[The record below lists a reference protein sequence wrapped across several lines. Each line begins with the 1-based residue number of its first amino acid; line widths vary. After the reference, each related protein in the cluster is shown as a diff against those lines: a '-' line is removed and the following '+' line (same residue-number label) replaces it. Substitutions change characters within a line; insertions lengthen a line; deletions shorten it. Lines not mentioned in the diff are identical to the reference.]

1 MESAQSDDLGESVE
15 CPIRRRT
22 RLERY
27 ATGSDGAFVKNTA
40 VEQFNDPLDPQ
51 RSLQLNNRY
60 WKGESFQYLDVLREA
75 DDDAHHG
82 RLKALRKSLKPVKKL
97 LPARFHRSFI
107 S

>member
-15 CPIRRRT
+15 CPIRRGTEFEPHGR
-22 RLERY
+22 
-27 ATGSDGAFVKNTA
+27 GSGGELVKNTA
-40 VEQFNDPLDPQ
+40 VEQFNDPLDPR

-60 WKGESFQYLDVLREA
+60 WKGESFQHLDVLREA

-97 LPARFHRSFI
+97 LPAHFH
-107 S
+107 